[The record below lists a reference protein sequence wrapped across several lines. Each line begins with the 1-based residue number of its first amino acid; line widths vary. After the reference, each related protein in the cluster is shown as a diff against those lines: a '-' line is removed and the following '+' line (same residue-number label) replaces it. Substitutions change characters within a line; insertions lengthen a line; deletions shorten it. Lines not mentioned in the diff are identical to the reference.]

1 MSNLTNE
8 QLEKLPTHR
17 LLALFKTKQK
27 SISTVGRRFDSG
39 RITKEEFDEKI
50 KGYEE
55 NLSNLF
61 KESKEFEKNILE
73 QLTKVKMS

>member
-27 SISTVGRRFDSG
+27 SISTVGRRYDSG
-39 RITKEEFDEKI
+39 VITKEEFDVEFAQHEFI
-50 KGYEE
+50 KSLLDNREHIEG
-55 NLSNLF
+55 
-61 KESKEFEKNILE
+61 KRK
-73 QLTKVKMS
+73 